1 MRSQTH
7 PPRTSGQRAGLDRQ
21 AVLSAAR
28 AALDADGVE
37 GLSMRSIARR
47 LGVSPNA
54 LYSHVDSKVDL
65 LDAVLDDLLA
75 DIESP
80 PQGVVDPKAGLTSV
94 MLSTFDV
101 LCSHSDLV
109 PLYLARQGSRGPNA
123 QRLGDRMDALLEDLG
138 AGQSTPQARRA
149 LIIYTIG
156 SAAFA
161 PRRESAS
168 PALEL
173 AAVRD
178 NFLSGLSWMLDGI
191 RGGR

>member
-1 MRSQTH
+1 
-7 PPRTSGQRAGLDRQ
+7 
-21 AVLSAAR
+21 
-28 AALDADGVE
+28 
-37 GLSMRSIARR
+37 MRSIARR

-54 LYSHVDSKVDL
+54 LYSHVDNKVDL

-75 DIESP
+75 DIEAPSA
-80 PQGVVDPKAGLTSV
+80 GTDDPKDGLTSLV
-94 MLSTFDV
+94 VSTFDV
-101 LCSHSDLV
+101 LCAHSDLV
-109 PLYLARQGSRGPNA
+109 PLYLARQGSRGANA
-123 QRLGDRMDALLEDLG
+123 QHLGDLMDDLLDDLG
-138 AGQSTPQARRA
+138 AGRSTPQARRA

-161 PRRESAS
+161 PHRDAVS

-191 RGGR
+191 ASGG